1 MSGDRNHVKSCGK
14 RDIWLKEYALPFTD
28 DSRFEITV
36 SFKYDK
42 LLGIQWKIYSMQSSD
57 LLLMFALKA
66 QNLSA
71 IYSI

>member
-1 MSGDRNHVKSCGK
+1 MLKVVVK

-66 QNLSA
+66 QNISA

>member
-1 MSGDRNHVKSCGK
+1 MLKVVVK

-28 DSRFEITV
+28 DSRFEITA

-42 LLGIQWKIYSMQSSD
+42 LLGIQWTIHSMQSSD
-57 LLLMFALKA
+57 LLLMFALEG
-66 QNLSA
+66 QNISA

>member
-28 DSRFEITV
+28 DSFEITA

-66 QNLSA
+66 QNISA